1 MSRRAVKDAQREGG
15 RDREASDRSMRHS
28 WIERKMKNL
37 EAERDFYK
45 TKLVD
50 IEELLTVRVCA
61 WAEE

>member
-1 MSRRAVKDAQREGG
+1 MRRRAVKDAQREGG
-15 RDREASDRSMRHS
+15 SDREASDRSMRHS
-28 WIERKMKNL
+28 WIEREMKNL

-61 WAEE
+61 WVEK

>member
-1 MSRRAVKDAQREGG
+1 
-15 RDREASDRSMRHS
+15 
-28 WIERKMKNL
+28 MKNL

-61 WAEE
+61 WVEK